1 VLTNGS
7 HELLR
12 EEICLAIYA
21 MASPDFE
28 AFFKQSLPSYLLNC
42 QGIEDQQRLLLKNGF
57 SNDTVLVYF
66 IQSNLNVI
74 LKLIFV
80 HFQFR
85 TFHLLHKISI
95 DSLTISDAY
104 ERLMFPT
111 RVCTSIEELS
121 RRPSLKIASCSNFS
135 ALALENWNC
144 IFFHLLEMHFFAV
157 PFNLLHLSFCNSIS

>member
-1 VLTNGS
+1 MLTNGS

-12 EEICLAIYA
+12 EEIGLAIYA
-21 MASPDFE
+21 MVSPDFE

-74 LKLIFV
+74 LKLIFIL
-80 HFQFR
+80 FQFR

-111 RVCTSIEELS
+111 RVCTSLEELS
-121 RRPSLKIASCSNFS
+121 RRPSLKNCLLFQFFRTR
-135 ALALENWNC
+135 LRKLGNC
-144 IFFHLLEMHFFAV
+144 IFFHLLEMHFFAI
-157 PFNLLHLSFCNSIS
+157 PFNLLHLSF